1 MNVSIL
7 ESSYKRDF
15 TKLLLEAVDETLS
28 SLGSSSKR
36 AIYFYLERNFS
47 IKKQEIPNRIEEFT
61 DAIEKLFGNGAKI
74 LEIQIMKH
82 LHENLGRDFEY
93 FSESDNLLF
102 TDYANVVR
110 THVDKP
116 TRAQIDTRRLKVLD
130 DTLSKN

>member
-28 SLGSSSKR
+28 SLGASSKR

-47 IKKQEIPNRIEEFT
+47 IRQQDIPDRIEAFT
-61 DAIEKLFGNGAKI
+61 EAIEKLFGNGAKI

-82 LHENLGRDFEY
+82 LYENLGRDFEY
-93 FSESDNLLF
+93 FPENNDLLF

-116 TRAQIDTRRLKVLD
+116 TRTPIDTRRLKGFN
-130 DTLSKN
+130 DTLSRN

>member
-7 ESSYKRDF
+7 ESAYKRDF

-28 SLGSSSKR
+28 SLGDSSKR

-47 IKKQEIPNRIEEFT
+47 IKKQDIPDRIEEFT
-61 DAIEKLFGNGAKI
+61 EAIEKLFGNGAKI

-82 LHENLGRDFEY
+82 LYENLGRDFEY
-93 FSESDNLLF
+93 FSENNDLLF

-116 TRAQIDTRRLKVLD
+116 TRAPIDTRRLKSFD
-130 DTLSKN
+130 DTLSRN

>member
-1 MNVSIL
+1 MSVSIS

-15 TKLLLEAVDETLS
+15 MKLLLEAVDETLS
-28 SLGSSSKR
+28 SLGNSSKR
-36 AIYFYLERNFS
+36 AVYFYLERNFS
-47 IKKQEIPNRIEEFT
+47 IKKQDIPNRIEEFT

-82 LHENLGRDFEY
+82 LYENLGRDFEY
-93 FSESDNLLF
+93 FPENDNLLF
-102 TDYANVVR
+102 AEYAKVVR

-116 TRAQIDTRRLKVLD
+116 TCAQSVTRRLKVLN